1 MRVRALALP
10 LLVAWMLVS
19 GYGAKRRGAAGR
31 AHRGQRGHC
40 SFTFLLP
47 GVEACGAADGPGA
60 NSLQRDAVT
69 GKADSSAQTLR
80 RLETATGNNT
90 QWLQKLESYLQDSIQ
105 PEMVQLQQ
113 SVVRKHTVTMLE
125 ISSNLLSQTVEQT
138 HKLTDIEAQVL
149 NQTSSMEIRLWEN
162 SLSTNKLEKQ
172 LIVQTNEISKMQE
185 WNRLLERKVF
195 DLEAR
200 HRSEVSAIKSER
212 ELLQQL
218 LAQQVSAIRELESR
232 LQEASSSTS
241 GLQHQQ
247 LLLEDNIQ
255 RLVNLVSQGKAAEK
269 KDEKIYR
276 DCAEASASGANVNG
290 VYTIRIENTT
300 ELRKVYCDMET
311 SGGGWT
317 VIQRRFNGSLDFQRN
332 WKEYKL
338 GFGDISAEHWLGNEA
353 IYLLTSQ
360 RPHSLRIELRDWDEN
375 QAYALYEK
383 FHLSSE
389 RQKYRL
395 YLRGY
400 SGTAGEQSSMTARGV
415 RFSTSDADN
424 DNCRCK
430 CALLLTGVSSSDC
443 SLFSGGLQKNNRK
456 IQTSNEAAKFEW
468 WSRLDG
474 LNGLNLL
481 QCFVVLLSYEG
492 FGCVK
497 SAALSQDV

>member
-138 HKLTDIEAQVL
+138 HKLTDIEAQV
-149 NQTSSMEIRLWEN
+149 S
-162 SLSTNKLEKQ
+162 
-172 LIVQTNEISKMQE
+172 
-185 WNRLLERKVF
+185 LLERKVF

-255 RLVNLVSQGKAAEK
+255 RLVNLVSQGKAAAEK